1 MCNNTIM
8 LNRFFYDKRHYIM
21 NNITFDKYQSKAVYC
36 DNNKYLVIA
45 GAGSGK
51 TLTIV
56 GKVNYL
62 INNKN
67 INPKEILCISF
78 TNESVRSLKEA
89 LIDKNILVDVKTFH
103 KLSLTVIDNNY
114 RISSS
119 SLLNYVVDEYFYS
132 YIYFDNCF
140 KLLDYYIEKNRL
152 YKDKFI
158 MYFKN
163 IIIMF
168 INSFKSYN
176 YDINFFLKI
185 IFNCK
190 DNLDKI
196 LLILIFKIY
205 ILYQDELKSQNLIDF
220 NDIINKAIDN
230 IDNLKYFK
238 YKYLI
243 IDEYQDTS
251 YSKYLLIKKIVNKF
265 KVSLMAVGDDF
276 QSIYSFTGC
285 NIKMFLNFKKN
296 FKNSKIIKLKNTYR
310 NPKDIV
316 DISRKFILKNK
327 EQLKKKL
334 LSRKYIKDSI
344 VIVYSKNIP
353 YDIST
358 IIEDKDDIL
367 ILGRNNNDINLI
379 IDNKNFSII
388 DNKLKYLKN
397 ISKKIQFLTIHAAKG
412 LESNLVIVIN
422 MIDSTLGFPN
432 KIEEYNLFNYINP
445 FKKSKFLYAE
455 ERRIFYVALTRAK
468 NQIFLFTNKKNPS
481 IFINELIK
489 NYNWKIKKI
498 DFE

>member
-1 MCNNTIM
+1 
-8 LNRFFYDKRHYIM
+8 M

-296 FKNSKIIKLKNTYR
+296 FKN
-310 NPKDIV
+310 
-316 DISRKFILKNK
+316 
-327 EQLKKKL
+327 
-334 LSRKYIKDSI
+334 
-344 VIVYSKNIP
+344 
-353 YDIST
+353 
-358 IIEDKDDIL
+358 
-367 ILGRNNNDINLI
+367 
-379 IDNKNFSII
+379 
-388 DNKLKYLKN
+388 
-397 ISKKIQFLTIHAAKG
+397 
-412 LESNLVIVIN
+412 
-422 MIDSTLGFPN
+422 
-432 KIEEYNLFNYINP
+432 
-445 FKKSKFLYAE
+445 
-455 ERRIFYVALTRAK
+455 
-468 NQIFLFTNKKNPS
+468 
-481 IFINELIK
+481 
-489 NYNWKIKKI
+489 
-498 DFE
+498 